1 MRQRLIFKINNSEYE
16 RNKYSFQK
24 DKNLININDVDIEK
38 IVLSNK
44 TSYGKHG
51 ANKYYISYLSVLY
64 YIYFLFKPLCINI
77 KT

>member
-1 MRQRLIFKINNSEYE
+1 MKETNIHFKKI
-16 RNKYSFQK
+16 K
-24 DKNLININDVDIEK
+24 NINDVDIEK

-51 ANKYYISYLSVLY
+51 ANKYYISYLSDG
-64 YIYFLFKPLCINI
+64 FKPFCINI